1 MAQYIKDFG
10 TKIYIMEEV
19 SYIMLVVIFMKA
31 SSLMTWP
38 KDLAFINTPMEVSML
53 AIGIKISNMAL
64 EKKNGMMAA
73 NIKDFIRMHLKK
85 VKENI
90 VGQTEIL
97 ILENGETIC

>member
-1 MAQYIKDFG
+1 
-10 TKIYIMEEV
+10 
-19 SYIMLVVIFMKA
+19 MLTEA
-31 SSLMTWP
+31 
-38 KDLAFINTPMEVSML
+38 SML
-53 AIGIKISNMAL
+53 DTGTRISNMAL

-97 ILENGETIC
+97 ILVNGETIC

>member
-10 TKIYIMEEV
+10 TKIYTMEEV
-19 SYIMLVVIFMKA
+19 SYIMLVVIFMKE

-38 KDLAFINTPMEVSML
+38 KDLAFINTLMEVSML
-53 AIGIKISNMAL
+53 AIGIKISNMAS

-90 VGQTEIL
+90 VGQMEIL
-97 ILENGETIC
+97 ILANGETIC

>member
-1 MAQYIKDFG
+1 MKENSL
-10 TKIYIMEEV
+10 KIWRKV
-19 SYIMLVVIFMKA
+19 LG
-31 SSLMTWP
+31 
-38 KDLAFINTPMEVSML
+38 FISMPMEANIL

-97 ILENGETIC
+97 ILVNGETIC